1 MDRASEGKG
10 QFSKL
15 RADYDAAFQALCHA
29 IAEFET
35 SSQDKAAAKQNV
47 DAARAACNRARNAL
61 AAMLLDRKLE
71 AATKGLGRKRGKT
84 SFIRRGDTLALFL

>member
-29 IAEFET
+29 LAELE
-35 SSQDKAAAKQNV
+35 SSGEDSDAPKQKVN
-47 DAARAACNRARNAL
+47 AARAACNRARNAL

-71 AATKGLGRKRGKT
+71 SAAKGETRKRGK
-84 SFIRRGDTLALFL
+84 SLLNRRGDMRALLL